1 MNHYE
6 TLGVPVDATG
16 GEIKAAYRRRAQE
29 THPDREGGNEEEFKR
44 VGKAYEVLG
53 DVELRAQYDAGGMV
67 DKDDPKYQ
75 IRQALSQMIL
85 SLVAGSSD
93 PTRLD
98 LVVAVKSNIAQ
109 TRAKLEHTI
118 EELENTIPKLEKAL
132 LRISGGAVADLAKAG
147 IEATIKNMQS
157 QITQIRTQVDMEQ
170 DVLALVEEI
179 KYDFDPT
186 PVSVDHGGVTF
197 SRMFFTR

>member
-29 THPDREGGNEEEFKR
+29 THPDREGGNEEEFKK

-53 DVELRAQYDAGGMV
+53 NVEARAQYDAGGMV
-67 DKDDPKYQ
+67 DKDDPKHQ

-85 SLVAGSSD
+85 SLLSGSND

-98 LVVAVKSNIAQ
+98 LVSAIKSNIAQ
-109 TRAKLEHTI
+109 TRANINAQI
-118 EELENTIPKLEKAL
+118 ERMEQTIPKLEKAVD
-132 LRISGGAVADLAKAG
+132 RISGGGVADTAKAG
-147 IEATIKNMQS
+147 IQATIKNMQN
-157 QITQIRTQVDMEQ
+157 QIEQMQVQVNMDQ

-179 KYDFDPT
+179 QYEFDPT
-186 PVSVDHGGVTF
+186 PTPSNLYGGGFSHMFF
-197 SRMFFTR
+197 SR